1 WDQDQGLMDLGDGTG
16 FRAAEL
22 VPEATRPQ
30 RRYTLMVQPLCFQTE
45 ALGWCLL
52 EMDPPRAAVC
62 EAIPPQISAALKA
75 TALQEQLIA
84 EATKRER
91 AERSR
96 LEHEIELA
104 AHIQTSILPRDRQVS
119 GLAI

>member
-1 WDQDQGLMDLGDGTG
+1 
-16 FRAAEL
+16 
-22 VPEATRPQ
+22 
-30 RRYTLMVQPLCFQTE
+30 QTE

-75 TALQEQLIA
+75 AALQERLVA

-104 AHIQTSILPRDRQVS
+104 ARIQTSILPRDRRVS
-119 GLAI
+119 GLDVSASMIPATEVGGDYFDVLPFPGGCWLGIG